1 MDFNFTN
8 SGLHVVCLN
17 IHHILP
23 KIDEIKYVLYNSD
36 IHILGLIETFLNAEI
51 LDNDI
56 QIPNYNIIRRDRN
69 NRKGG
74 GILIYIKDNIP
85 FQHRLDLNVNFL
97 ESVWIE
103 IMFPQTKS
111 FLINFVY
118 RPPDSTIEWIST
130 YESNF
135 KNANNLMDT
144 EFYIL
149 GDFNINFLSDKDV
162 FSNNKWS
169 SFVMANGLQQMVRQ
183 PTRITKTSN
192 TIIDHLYTNRPDRIM
207 EMFVSSYSISDH
219 FPVCFT
225 RKTRYKLS
233 KNTHLT
239 KEYRQF
245 KNFNESN
252 FQNYLLMSNVEHVET
267 IADPNT
273 SLSYLLNKI
282 NEALSVHAP

>member
-1 MDFNFTN
+1 MKKIIVFSNEKCSIITESTLDFNFTN
-8 SGLHVVCLN
+8 RGLHNVCLN

-36 IHILGLIETFLNAEI
+36 IHIFGLIETFLNAEI

-135 KNANNLMDT
+135 
-144 EFYIL
+144 
-149 GDFNINFLSDKDV
+149 
-162 FSNNKWS
+162 
-169 SFVMANGLQQMVRQ
+169 
-183 PTRITKTSN
+183 
-192 TIIDHLYTNRPDRIM
+192 
-207 EMFVSSYSISDH
+207 
-219 FPVCFT
+219 
-225 RKTRYKLS
+225 
-233 KNTHLT
+233 
-239 KEYRQF
+239 
-245 KNFNESN
+245 
-252 FQNYLLMSNVEHVET
+252 
-267 IADPNT
+267 
-273 SLSYLLNKI
+273 
-282 NEALSVHAP
+282 